1 MRKRWVWFLAG
12 GLLLLAALVAV
23 GFTIIGGQ
31 STMETV
37 TFSAPDGLTV
47 SGDLYL
53 TRDKTAP
60 FVLLFHQAGYSRG
73 EYREIA
79 PKLNHLGYNCLAVDQ
94 RSGRSA
100 QGVANETS
108 KAAKEKK
115 LPTGYTD
122 AYPDLIAALDY
133 VKERFSPEDIIV
145 WGSSYSASLVLIL
158 AAEYPEEIDAVL
170 SFSPGE
176 YFLYNDQRIEDD
188 AAQVTQPV
196 FITSAKH
203 EENGWRKIA
212 DRISSPGCLFFVP
225 EEAGVHGSS
234 ALLEQTP
241 NHAEYW
247 GAVEEFLSS
256 LRAE

>member
-1 MRKRWVWFLAG
+1 MPKRWGWILAG
-12 GLLLLAALVAV
+12 GLLLCAALLAV
-23 GFTIIGGQ
+23 GLTIFRGQ
-31 STMETV
+31 SSMELV

-53 TRDKTAP
+53 TRDKAAP
-60 FVLLFHQAGYSRG
+60 FVLLFHQAGYSRA

-79 PKLNHLGYNCLAVDQ
+79 PKLNRLGYNCLAVDQ
-94 RSGRSA
+94 RSGRSY
-100 QGVANETS
+100 QGVTNETN

-115 LPTGYTD
+115 RTTGYTD
-122 AYPDLIAALDY
+122 AYLDLVGALDY
-133 VKERFSPEDIIV
+133 AEEQFSPETMIV
-145 WGSSYSASLVLIL
+145 WGSSYSASLALIL
-158 AAEYPEEIDAVL
+158 AAEHPEEIDAVL

-176 YFLYNDQRIEDD
+176 YFLYNDQRVEDYV
-188 AAQVTQPV
+188 AQITQPV

-203 EENGWRKIA
+203 EENSWRVIA
-212 DRISSPGCLFFVP
+212 DRISSAGCLFFVP
-225 EEAGVHGSS
+225 EESGVHGSS

-247 GAVEEFLSS
+247 RAVEQFLLS